1 MKNAFVR
8 AALPWVAALP
18 LATLAIAQEAV
29 VRKNLADRLPELK
42 KIDEVAKT
50 PIAGLYEVR
59 VGNEIFYADEQGNY
73 LIQGTILD
81 TRTRT
86 DLTQVR
92 INKLTAFDFAALPLK
107 DAIVWKQGSGAR
119 KLVVFADPNC
129 GYCRRL
135 EKDLSNVKDVSVYT
149 FLYPV
154 LGGDS
159 PDKVRDI
166 WCAKDPAKTW
176 RDWMLESKNPP
187 RSMGPCDTSALERIA
202 ALGRKHRVTGT
213 PTLVFESGIRI
224 SGALTAGEMEKQLIA
239 AEAEKSSTGQKR

>member
-8 AALPWVAALP
+8 AALPWVAAL
-18 LATLAIAQEAV
+18 LFGTLAIAQEAA

-59 VGNEIFYADEQGNY
+59 VGSEIFYADEQGNH
-73 LIQGTILD
+73 LIRGSIFD

-86 DLTQVR
+86 DLTQAR
-92 INKLTAFDFAALPLK
+92 INQLTAFDFAALPLK

-149 FLYPV
+149 FLYPI

-166 WCAKDPAKTW
+166 WCAKDPVKAW
-176 RDWMLESKNPP
+176 RDWMHESKIPL
-187 RSMGPCDTSALERIA
+187 RSMGQCDTSALERIA

-213 PTLVFESGIRI
+213 PTLVFESGTRI
-224 SGALTAGEMEKQLIA
+224 GGALPAGEMEKLLIA
-239 AEAEKSSTGQKR
+239 AEAEKSSAARKR

>member
-50 PIAGLYEVR
+50 PIAGLFEVR

-135 EKDLSNVKDVSVYT
+135 EKDLSNVKDVAVYT
-149 FLYPV
+149 FLYPI

-166 WCAKDPAKTW
+166 WCAKDPSQDVARLDARKQEPAAQHGPMRHLGSRAHRRAGSQTS
-176 RDWMLESKNPP
+176 RDGHADVGVREWYPDQ
-187 RSMGPCDTSALERIA
+187 RCAD
-202 ALGRKHRVTGT
+202 GRRD
-213 PTLVFESGIRI
+213 
-224 SGALTAGEMEKQLIA
+224 GEA
-239 AEAEKSSTGQKR
+239 TDRGGG